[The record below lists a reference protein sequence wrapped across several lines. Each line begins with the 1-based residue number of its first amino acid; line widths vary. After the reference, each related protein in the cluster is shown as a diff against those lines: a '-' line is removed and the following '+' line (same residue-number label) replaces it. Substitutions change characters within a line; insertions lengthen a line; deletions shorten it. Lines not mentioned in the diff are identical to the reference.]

1 MTFAIAGANGN
12 SGRVIAETLL
22 ARGAKVRVILRD
34 SSQAASWKTRGAD
47 VVLADL
53 ERATELT
60 RALAGAAGA
69 YLLIPPN
76 FAAPSQ
82 RHYQE
87 RIARTFAQAIAES
100 NIPRVVFLSGFAA
113 HRDRDSGPLAG
124 LHDAERLLGAIPELR
139 LSAIRAGYF
148 HENVIPLLGVVK
160 DTGVLPSF
168 FPGHLDI
175 PMVGTRDVGQLAAE
189 LLLDDAAGSEVVEL
203 GSQLSH
209 AQIASVLGRILDRPI
224 RVDDIAL
231 DAVPPMLASLGFTA
245 DLTDLYVE
253 MIAGICSGALVFE
266 GTHRRVEARA
276 SIETLLRPLLTTQS
290 T

>member
-12 SGRVIAETLL
+12 TGRVAAETLR

-34 SSQAASWKTRGAD
+34 SSEAASWKTRGAE
-47 VVLADL
+47 VALADL
-53 ERATELT
+53 DRATELT

-87 RIARTFAQAIAES
+87 SVARTFAQAIAES
-100 NIPRVVFLSGFAA
+100 HIPRAVFLSGFAA

-124 LHDAERLLGAIPELR
+124 LHYAERLLGAIPGLR

-148 HENVIPLLGVVK
+148 YENVILLVGVAK
-160 DTGVLPSF
+160 ETGVLPSF
-168 FPGHLDI
+168 FPGHLSI
-175 PMVGTRDVGQLAAE
+175 PMVGTRDAGQLAAE
-189 LLLDDAAGSEVVEL
+189 LLLDHAAGNDVVEL
-203 GSQLSH
+203 GSPLSH
-209 AQIASVLGRILDRPI
+209 AQIASVLGRILDKPI
-224 RVDDIAL
+224 RVDEIAL
-231 DAVPPMLASLGFTA
+231 DAVPPMLAGLGFTA
-245 DLTDLYVE
+245 DLAHLYVE
-253 MIAGICSGALVFE
+253 MIAGICGGALAFE